1 MPLRAGHDDAVAQFF
16 RASFAWIARTAAVV
30 SARTGADVVGHARSA
45 SKQRPRGCGAAEA
58 FGTTLAVEKK
68 NMRVLFSSLLVA
80 AAALLVTACSGGADG
95 ATLQRG
101 RSASSSRS
109 PEATGASA
117 PGAGGD
123 ANGSAGPPST
133 PAPAAPAAGSAP
145 VDSDAGPGTQPAPA
159 PAPSTAALGSCAN
172 PKCVGA
178 NGFGGCKATDGAGDV
193 VTMGCQGGACG
204 CFAGGQTTATFDGDV
219 TSADDAAQLFLLNC
233 TCN

>member
-1 MPLRAGHDDAVAQFF
+1 LD
-16 RASFAWIARTAAVV
+16 
-30 SARTGADVVGHARSA
+30 
-45 SKQRPRGCGAAEA
+45 AAEA
-58 FGTTLAVEKK
+58 LGTTLAEAKK
-68 NMRVLFSSLLVA
+68 HMRVLFNPILVA
-80 AAALLVTACSGGADG
+80 AATLLVTACSGGSEG
-95 ATLQRG
+95 AVLQRG

-109 PEATGASA
+109 PAATSAGATGS
-117 PGAGGD
+117 GGD
-123 ANGSAGPPST
+123 ANASSAVPSQ
-133 PAPAAPAAGSAP
+133 PAPAAPAADTAP
-145 VDSDAGPGTQPAPA
+145 ADGDAGPGTQPAPA

-219 TSADDAAQLFLLNC
+219 TSADDAAHLFLLNC

>member
-1 MPLRAGHDDAVAQFF
+1 ML
-16 RASFAWIARTAAVV
+16 
-30 SARTGADVVGHARSA
+30 
-45 SKQRPRGCGAAEA
+45 AE
-58 FGTTLAVEKK
+58 EKK
-68 NMRVLFSSLLVA
+68 NMRVFFSPMLFLA
-80 AAALLVTACSGGADG
+80 MIALFVTACSSGSEG

-101 RSASSSRS
+101 RSASTSRS
-109 PEATGASA
+109 PEATGA
-117 PGAGGD
+117 GAAGSGGD
-123 ANGSAGPPST
+123 ANAASAAPSM
-133 PAPAAPAAGSAP
+133 PAPAAPATDTTPADG
-145 VDSDAGPGTQPAPA
+145 DAGPGTQPAPA
-159 PAPSTAALGSCAN
+159 PAPSAAALGSCAN